1 MHEPQIIASLQTVT
15 FRSSQGSTIDPNL
28 SDKLASFD
36 ISACY
41 SFPHSTQKHTTY
53 VRCQQGFSDVFDI
66 RVLREAELKHGRF
79 AMLAVLGFLVQEKY
93 TLPFFPHIA
102 PVDAHDY
109 FVQQGG
115 GSQIIFWISFVEIF
129 GVVALFETLQVSSH
143 FIPSSSCTCVCVLCP
158 MIPTNLLTLGTD

>member
-143 FIPSSSCTCVCVLCP
+143 FIPSSSCECVPCP
-158 MIPTNLLTLGTD
+158 MIPINLLTLGTD